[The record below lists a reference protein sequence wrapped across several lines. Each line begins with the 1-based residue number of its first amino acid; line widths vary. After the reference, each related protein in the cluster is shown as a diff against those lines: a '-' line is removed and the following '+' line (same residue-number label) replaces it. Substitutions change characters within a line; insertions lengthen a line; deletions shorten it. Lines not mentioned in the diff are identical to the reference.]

1 MLTLTKKTFLKNGF
15 NLDRLYPIQAAIS
28 KYKNQQ
34 SLNAIVGNMR
44 KLDHWN
50 SHLKYTSLD

>member
-1 MLTLTKKTFLKNGF
+1 MLTLTKKTFLKNDF

-44 KLDHWN
+44 KLDH
-50 SHLKYTSLD
+50 